1 MMNSVSFID
10 TNVWLYRLFD
20 DKKMEMAQRERKR
33 NIAISITSN
42 QGIII
47 STQVVNEVSANLLK
61 KAAFNEEQ
69 IKAVIQSLYRR
80 CTVLEFNLSIF
91 ESASNIRSRYNFSFW
106 DSLIVACALEAGA
119 SILYSEDMQ
128 DGLLVA
134 DQLISA
140 QLKLE
145 IVNPFK

>member
-1 MMNSVSFID
+1 MADNRYFID

-20 DKKMEMAQRERKR
+20 DKKIEVAERDRKR

-42 QGIII
+42 EGIII
-47 STQVVNEVSANLLK
+47 STQVVNEVCANLLK

-80 CTVLEFNLSIF
+80 CTVVEFNLNIF
-91 ESASNIRSRYNFSFW
+91 ESASDIRSRYNFSFW
-106 DSLIVACALEAGA
+106 DGLIVACALSARA

-128 DGLLVA
+128 DGL
-134 DQLISA
+134 I
-140 QLKLE
+140 LE
-145 IVNPFK
+145 FRLSYTK

>member
-1 MMNSVSFID
+1 MTAVTSFID

-20 DKKMEMAQRERKR
+20 DQKIEATERDRKR

-42 QGIII
+42 EGIII

-69 IKAVIQSLYRR
+69 IKTVIQSLYPR
-80 CTVLEFNLSIF
+80 CTVVEFNLNIF
-91 ESASNIRSRYNFSFW
+91 ESASDIRSRYNFSFW
-106 DSLIVACALEAGA
+106 DGLIIACALSAKA

-128 DGLLVA
+128 DGLVVA
-134 DQLISA
+134 GQ
-140 QLKLE
+140 LE

>member
-1 MMNSVSFID
+1 MSDNRYFID

-20 DKKMEMAQRERKR
+20 DKKIEVAERDRKR

-42 QGIII
+42 EGIII

-80 CTVLEFNLSIF
+80 CTVVEFNLNIF
-91 ESASNIRSRYNFSFW
+91 ESASDIRSRYNFSFW
-106 DSLIVACALEAGA
+106 DGLIVACALSARA

-128 DGLLVA
+128 DGLIVA
-134 DQLISA
+134 GQ
-140 QLKLE
+140 LE
-145 IVNPFK
+145 IVNPFKSR

>member
-1 MMNSVSFID
+1 MSNDAFFID

-20 DKKMEMAQRERKR
+20 DKKIEVGERERKR

-42 QGIII
+42 EGIVI

-69 IKAVIQSLYRR
+69 IKAMIQSLYRR
-80 CTVLEFNLSIF
+80 CTVVDFSLSILK
-91 ESASNIRSRYNFSFW
+91 SASDIRNRYNFSFW
-106 DSLIVACALEAGA
+106 DGLIVACALSAEAT
-119 SILYSEDMQ
+119 ILYSEDMQ
-128 DGLLVA
+128 DGLVLPG
-134 DQLISA
+134 Q
-140 QLKLE
+140 LE

>member
-1 MMNSVSFID
+1 MTDNRYFID

-20 DKKMEMAQRERKR
+20 DKKIEVAERDRKR

-42 QGIII
+42 EGIII
-47 STQVVNEVSANLLK
+47 STQVVNEVCANLLK

-80 CTVLEFNLSIF
+80 CTVVEFNLNIF
-91 ESASNIRSRYNFSFW
+91 ESASDIRSRYNFSFW
-106 DSLIVACALEAGA
+106 DGLIVACALSARA

-128 DGLLVA
+128 DGLIVA
-134 DQLISA
+134 GQ
-140 QLKLE
+140 LE
-145 IVNPFK
+145 IVNPFKSR

>member
-1 MMNSVSFID
+1 MTNSASFID

-20 DKKMEMAQRERKR
+20 DKKIELSERERKR
-33 NIAISITSN
+33 NIAISITST

-80 CTVLEFNLSIF
+80 CTVIEFNLSIF
-91 ESASNIRSRYNFSFW
+91 ESASDIRSRYNFSFW
-106 DSLIVACALEAGA
+106 DGLIIACALEAGA

-128 DGLLVA
+128 DGLVVA
-134 DQLISA
+134 GQ
-140 QLKLE
+140 LE

>member
-1 MMNSVSFID
+1 MTANTSFID

-20 DKKMEMAQRERKR
+20 HKKIEVAERDRKR

-42 QGIII
+42 EGIII

-80 CTVLEFNLSIF
+80 CTVVEFNLNIF
-91 ESASNIRSRYNFSFW
+91 ESASDIRSRYNFSFW
-106 DSLIVACALEAGA
+106 DGLIVACALSARA

-128 DGLLVA
+128 DGLIVA
-134 DQLISA
+134 GQ
-140 QLKLE
+140 LE